1 MGIFSLDH
9 HRTGCHVSGQNRQ
22 ANSLEV
28 CPHDLIQLLLKD
40 PNFKLSVSGRGVCSQ
55 YTGLLGDTSTRLTSA
70 AVFPGH
76 SLLLSVV
83 IIIPNLC
90 PLYSLVTRGWEE
102 IMLCGFSTNIPSEP
116 GWVWLWISTR
126 GKHGAVS
133 SCVCLSPCLHLT
145 LMDGNLPPQR
155 VVSLWALK
163 EPLGYRDRE

>member
-55 YTGLLGDTSTRLTSA
+55 CLWGDTSTRLTSA

-76 SLLLSVV
+76 SFLLSVV

-90 PLYSLVTRGWEE
+90 PLYSLVY
-102 IMLCGFSTNIPSEP
+102 GFSTNIPSEP

-126 GKHGAVS
+126 GKLRAVS
-133 SCVCLSPCLHLT
+133 PCGCLSPCLHLT

>member
-1 MGIFSLDH
+1 M
-9 HRTGCHVSGQNRQ
+9 SGQNRQ

-40 PNFKLSVSGRGVCSQ
+40 PNFKLSVSGRDVCSQ

-70 AVFPGH
+70 AVFSGH

-102 IMLCGFSTNIPSEP
+102 IMLCGFLPTFLQSQGGCGCGSPLEESTEEP
-116 GWVWLWISTR
+116 YHPAS
-126 GKHGAVS
+126 A
-133 SCVCLSPCLHLT
+133 CLPACI
-145 LMDGNLPPQR
+145 
-155 VVSLWALK
+155 
-163 EPLGYRDRE
+163 